1 MQRKAG
7 HTLSRRRMLQ
17 ATAGLPLLANP
28 MRGAS
33 AATASLKDAAARAG
47 LKFGSDSDI
56 AFTKAPDAYAQLFIE
71 NCNLL
76 APILSWSAVARTPD
90 TPEPSWEDPNIG
102 FACQHGMQLTGGH
115 LLWHLRTP
123 DWFARIGKGAPA
135 QAAVERHIH
144 QLASHYAGQVYSWN
158 VVNEAIE
165 TRHGEPNGLRPTL
178 FDEQLGPDYME
189 AAFHAARAAD
199 PRALLVYNDAGMEM
213 DTPAQA
219 SRRDALMRLLDR
231 LQRNAPIDGVGLQS
245 HISLDDTTFNPDA
258 YQRFLQNIAARG
270 LKILITELD
279 VFDKRGGP
287 DIIAR
292 DKDVSQRYK
301 DFLSVAVAQL
311 AVKSV
316 VVWGLSDRY
325 TWITP
330 DRDGPFSRP
339 DKLPARP
346 LPFDASFAPKPAFT
360 AILNAFRA
368 APPRSQI

>member
-1 MQRKAG
+1 MQTQAG
-7 HTLSRRRMLQ
+7 PMLSRRRVLQ
-17 ATAGLPLLANP
+17 ATAAMPLLAAP
-28 MRGAS
+28 LRDTRAG
-33 AATASLKDAAARAG
+33 TVSLKAAAAQAG
-47 LKFGSDSDI
+47 MRFGSDSDV
-56 AFTKAPDAYAQLFIE
+56 AFSKAPDAYGQLFIE
-71 NCNLL
+71 HCNLF
-76 APILSWSAVARTPD
+76 APVLTWPAVARTPPA
-90 TPEPSWEDPNIG
+90 PEPSWEDPNIA
-102 FACQHGMQLTGGH
+102 FARQHGMELTGGH
-115 LLWHLRTP
+115 LLWHLSTP
-123 DWFARIGKGAPA
+123 AWFADIDKGAPA
-135 QAAVERHIH
+135 QAAVDRHIR
-144 QLASHYAGQVYSWN
+144 QLASYYAGQVYSWN

-165 TRHGEPNGLRPTL
+165 TRHGERDGLRRTL

-189 AAFHAARAAD
+189 AAFRSARAAD
-199 PRALLVYNDAGMEM
+199 PRALLVYNDAAMEM

-245 HISLDDTTFNPDA
+245 HLTLDDTSFNPDV
-258 YQRFLQNIAARG
+258 YQRFLQSIAARG

-279 VFDKRGGP
+279 VFDQRGGP
-287 DIIAR
+287 EITAR

-301 DFLSVAVAQL
+301 DFLTVAVGEL

-339 DKLPARP
+339 DRLPARP

-360 AILNAFRA
+360 AILNALQGAPKRA
-368 APPRSQI
+368 